1 MDSVKA
7 KIIELVPE
15 IASRGGMCIAK
26 SPHPEKCEYET
37 VYREITLADV
47 LRAIGNSRERHG
59 FTIDAQGDKLVMFWS
74 TKDPEN
80 PDHSTLL
87 RERWNLAL
95 SYDNQDQP
103 TKDFIGKLIGITD

>member
-1 MDSVKA
+1 MTTKGKIAELLPDVK
-7 KIIELVPE
+7 EPYQL
-15 IASRGGMCIAK
+15 
-26 SPHPEKCEYET
+26 H
-37 VYREITLADV
+37 DV